1 MTILV
6 TGGAG
11 FVGSHFTWAAHEEG
25 RRVIV
30 LDDLSGGSAA
40 PLPPG
45 VRLIKADLGD
55 RGVLRGLFRDEGV
68 DAVVH
73 FAGKIQVGESV
84 RAPGLYFDVNLTRSL
99 SLLEEAREAGISRFI
114 FSSTAA
120 VYGTPTRVPIPETAC
135 LAPVNPYGASKL
147 GVEFALRGYAAAHG
161 LRFAALRY
169 FNAAGAHP
177 NGSLVEAHDPET
189 HLIPLVLDAA
199 LGRRPPITVF
209 GEDYPTPDGTCVR
222 DYIHVVDL
230 AAAHLAALSALEAGR
245 DVGGVNLGTGRGFSV
260 REVIEAAEGVLKRPV
275 PRAVGPRREGDPA
288 ELVADPSLAERLLGW
303 KPARSTIETILE
315 DALRPRLAERD

>member
-11 FVGSHFTWAAHEEG
+11 FVGSHFTWAAHEAG

-45 VRLIKADLGD
+45 VPLVKADLGD

-68 DAVVH
+68 RAVVH

-84 RAPGLYFDVNLTRSL
+84 KAPELYFDVNLTRSL
-99 SLLEEAREAGISRFI
+99 SLLEAAREAGISRFI

-120 VYGTPTRVPIPETAC
+120 VYGAPSRVPIPETAC

-147 GVEFALRGYAAAHG
+147 GVELALRGYAVAHG

-177 NGSLVEAHDPET
+177 SGSLVEAHDPET
-189 HLIPLVLDAA
+189 HLIPLVIDAA

-230 AAAHLAALSALEAGR
+230 AAAHLAALAALEAGR
-245 DVGGVNLGTGRGFSV
+245 DVGAVNLGTGRGFSV

-275 PRAVGPRREGDPA
+275 PRAVGPRREGNPA
-288 ELVADPSLAERLLGW
+288 ELVADPTLGERLLGW
-303 KPARSTIETILE
+303 KPARSTIEMIIE
-315 DALRPRLAERD
+315 DALRPRVSGS